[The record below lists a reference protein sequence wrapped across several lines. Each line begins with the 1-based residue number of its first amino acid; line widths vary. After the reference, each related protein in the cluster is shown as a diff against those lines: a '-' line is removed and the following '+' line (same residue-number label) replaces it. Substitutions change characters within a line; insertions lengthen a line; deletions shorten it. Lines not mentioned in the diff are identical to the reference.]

1 MVVVVIYR
9 YLSHGWDVWIYI
21 YINNFRH
28 TVEKIKIWNVLQNTR
43 SELGKKTMP
52 GGFDGC
58 GSDPWGYS
66 PEHVMLQDRRIVQ
79 M

>member
-1 MVVVVIYR
+1 
-9 YLSHGWDVWIYI
+9 
-21 YINNFRH
+21 
-28 TVEKIKIWNVLQNTR
+28 
-43 SELGKKTMP
+43 MP